1 MANPENQRNTRL
13 NVRLAPDML
22 QRVSRVAER
31 LGLAPATVGAI
42 AIAEYVNRK
51 DSEREL
57 MEMIART
64 QGAAALQLAEKIFE
78 DPEAL
83 ARMASAVEAAEQ
95 QAEPRLPGV

>member
-22 QRVSRVAER
+22 ERVGRVAER

-42 AIAEYVNRK
+42 AVAEFVNRK

-57 MEMIART
+57 MEMIAKT
-64 QGAAALQLAEKIFE
+64 QGAAALQALERVFA

-83 ARMASAVEAAEQ
+83 ARMASAVEAAEHN
-95 QAEPRLPGV
+95 AEPRLPGV